1 MQRVPSIL
9 RLPAAC
15 VAVGLWAAPAPAGDQ
30 VFHLTKHGSATTG
43 VSRLPGTPVGHC
55 MQCHPVRQTPAPLSP
70 VLFGPNDNTLCFTC
84 HAAAGPA
91 SVYAGQAAYA
101 AGIHATAGAM
111 RWPGPVPAARPPQDA
126 GKCLNCHTPH
136 GARDGAGLVPNL
148 EYVREEALCLACH
161 DASGPAATNIFSE
174 LSKAAAHPTAA
185 VSGRHLTAEGGA
197 SAAFGAANR
206 HAECT
211 DCHNPHAAT
220 AAGPLS
226 GASRVTVVNG
236 AAGTAPAYTFVPPT
250 DATPV
255 QEYQLCFKCHSS
267 WTTRPA
273 GASDVALVLNP
284 ANASFHPVEG
294 PGRNTSSQLANSLAA
309 GGGLPHL
316 TTSSVLTCGDCHNN
330 DALPRTVTLVSGYT
344 GAVPKGPHGSA
355 ASGGN
360 AAFSNALLRAPYR
373 ADLKPRA
380 ASNDYT
386 ANDFALCFICH
397 APAPFGTG
405 SDNARA
411 DTAFRFHGF
420 HLNRLFD
427 QGSVAGS
434 ITTPGAGRG
443 NAICRECHYDT
454 HGTRGAPFA
463 SNRGY
468 ARGVN
473 FSPNVQG
480 PGGAGE
486 PTWAPGS
493 CRLRCHGTNHNP
505 ETY

>member
-15 VAVGLWAAPAPAGDQ
+15 VAVWCLAAPARAGDQ
-30 VFHLTKHGSATTG
+30 VFHLTKHGSVTSG
-43 VSRLPGTPVGHC
+43 VNRLPGTPVGHC
-55 MQCHPVRQTPAPLSP
+55 MQCHPVRQTPVPMSP
-70 VLFGPNDNTLCFTC
+70 VLFAPNDNTLCFGC

-91 SVYAGQAAYA
+91 SVYAGQTAYA
-101 AGIHATAGAM
+101 AGIHASSAAM
-111 RWPGPVPAARPPQDA
+111 RWPGPTPPARPAGDA

-161 DASGPAATNIFSE
+161 DGSGPAAANIFAE
-174 LSKAAAHPTAA
+174 LTKTAGHPTAT
-185 VSGRHLTAEGGA
+185 VSGRHATAEGSS

-211 DCHNPHAAT
+211 DCHNPHATTSTSA
-220 AAGPLS
+220 LM
-226 GASRVTVVNG
+226 GASRVAVTNG
-236 AAGTAPAYTFVPPT
+236 AAGTAPTYSYVPPT
-250 DATPV
+250 NAAPV
-255 QEYQLCFKCHSS
+255 TEYELCFKCHSS

-273 GASDVALVLNP
+273 GAKDVALVVNP
-284 ANASFHPVEG
+284 ANESFHPVEA
-294 PGRNTSSQLANSLAA
+294 PGKTTSSQLAASLAA
-309 GGGLPHL
+309 GGGTPHL
-316 TTSSVLTCGDCHNN
+316 TTSSVIACTDCHNN
-330 DALPRTVTLVSGYT
+330 DALPRTVTLLSGYT
-344 GAVPKGPHGSA
+344 GAVPKGPHGSS

-360 AAFSNALLRAPYR
+360 AAFSNAILRAPYR

-380 ASNDYT
+380 TSNDYT

-397 APAPFGTG
+397 SPAPFGTTNEG
-405 SDNARA
+405 ARA
-411 DTAFRFHGF
+411 DTSFRLHGM
-420 HLNRLFD
+420 HLNKLFD
-427 QGSVAGS
+427 KGSINGS

-463 SNRGY
+463 SNRTY
-468 ARGVN
+468 TRGVN
-473 FSPNVQG
+473 FAPNVQG
-480 PGGAGE
+480 PGGSGE
-486 PTWAPGS
+486 PSWTAGS